1 VPARR
6 LLHLVWVGASAELGL
21 AVWWPCSHCAS
32 RGGRSEPGFTPG
44 PHPNHTSLAQD
55 GDPVA
60 LCGVRA
66 SQDLEGV
73 MKRHLVI
80 ASTLLVVLAPLT
92 NMLWLAWVGGAGMSQ
107 GRDPCSRRPL

>member
-1 VPARR
+1 
-6 LLHLVWVGASAELGL
+6 
-21 AVWWPCSHCAS
+21 
-32 RGGRSEPGFTPG
+32 
-44 PHPNHTSLAQD
+44 
-55 GDPVA
+55 
-60 LCGVRA
+60 
-66 SQDLEGV
+66 